1 MLQSIRKK
9 ERRTT
14 PKNQKGKYMYFISDH
29 PVLTAILS
37 IVLIIV
43 IIVMMVFGIPTIKN
57 LIFNGNRQVFDT
69 KLGFHWAIIE
79 LGNGELIEGAVK
91 AWNDYSESDCVQIIM
106 EDGNVI
112 LTHYSRVLL
121 CAEKP

>member
-1 MLQSIRKK
+1 
-9 ERRTT
+9 
-14 PKNQKGKYMYFISDH
+14 MYFTQDH
-29 PVLTAILS
+29 PALAAIVSIILVLAI
-37 IVLIIV
+37 IAMIA
-43 IIVMMVFGIPTIKN
+43 FGIPMIKN
-57 LIFNGNRQVFDT
+57 LVFNGNRQVFDT
-69 KLGFHWAIIE
+69 KLSFHWAVIE